1 MCDYSLGGLPNR
13 LAVHGDELMVH
24 RFPTY
29 SMGLAPAADLQP
41 NIRASSGG
49 RSLWQRVKSFF
60 DFTPF
65 CSSIQAVCIP
75 PGASL
80 ILKNIPDDLR
90 RKWSLA
96 EEETVLFTQSSAE
109 AHTYR
114 DAVCFR
120 NGRQVSLQHLTEGL
134 LVKVLSLGGEPVG
147 DQEPATAEPALRR

>member
-13 LAVHGDELMVH
+13 LAVDGDELVVH

-29 SMGLAPAADLQP
+29 SMGLAPAADLQSKTVSW
-41 NIRASSGG
+41 RDQC
-49 RSLWQRVKSFF
+49 LWQRVKSFF
-60 DFTPF
+60 VLTPF

-75 PGASL
+75 PGATL
-80 ILKNIPDDLR
+80 ILKNIPDDLQ
-90 RKWSLA
+90 RKWSVGQ
-96 EEETVLFTQSSAE
+96 EETVLFTQISAE

-134 LVKVLSLGGEPVG
+134 LVKVLSLEGESIR
-147 DQEPATAEPALRR
+147 EPAIAEPAWHR

>member
-13 LAVHGDELMVH
+13 LAVDGDELMVH

-29 SMGLAPAADLQP
+29 SMGLAPAADVQSEV
-41 NIRASSGG
+41 ASSGQQK
-49 RSLWQRVKSFF
+49 SLWQRVKSFF
-60 DFTPF
+60 ALTPF

-90 RKWSLA
+90 RKWSVG
-96 EEETVLFTQSSAE
+96 EQETVLFTQISAE

-114 DAVCFR
+114 DAVCFG

-134 LVKVLSLGGEPVG
+134 LVKVLSLEGQPVD
-147 DQEPATAEPALRR
+147 DQQPAISEPASHR

>member
-13 LAVHGDELMVH
+13 LAVDGDELMVH

-29 SMGLAPAADLQP
+29 SMGLAPAADLRP
-41 NIRASSGG
+41 ETASAGDQG
-49 RSLWQRVKSFF
+49 LWRRVKSFF
-60 DFTPF
+60 ALTPF

-90 RKWSLA
+90 RKWSVG
-96 EEETVLFTQSSAE
+96 EEETVLFTQISAE

-120 NGRQVSLQHLTEGL
+120 NGRQVSLQHLNEGL
-134 LVKVLSLGGEPVG
+134 LVKVLSLGGEPVS
-147 DQEPATAEPALRR
+147 DRERTIPEPAWRS